1 MMKQKVAA
9 VVLLLLLGASVYGF
23 FRTGR
28 SVHVPARNAKIA
40 PVGPADGPIV
50 DQTPLLTA
58 QRLAKVPTTAEEK
71 PFAAAALRLAD
82 HQMDLTYAAA
92 ERQAEDHPPTPS
104 AAEK

>member
-58 QRLAKVPTTAEEK
+58 QRLAKMPTTAEEK
-71 PFAAAALRLAD
+71 PFADEALRLA
-82 HQMDLTYAAA
+82 HHGMVLTHAPADREAA
-92 ERQAEDHPPTPS
+92 DHPP
-104 AAEK
+104 